1 MTSLKT
7 STEHLSLEN
16 MDPEKSALRFY
27 VFVRLKLGD
36 GAKKKSLKI
45 FILFSGTL
53 AFVKPQFTIGLV
65 NLVVKRRL

>member
-1 MTSLKT
+1 
-7 STEHLSLEN
+7 

-36 GAKKKSLKI
+36 GAKKSLKI
-45 FILFSGTL
+45 FILFLGTL